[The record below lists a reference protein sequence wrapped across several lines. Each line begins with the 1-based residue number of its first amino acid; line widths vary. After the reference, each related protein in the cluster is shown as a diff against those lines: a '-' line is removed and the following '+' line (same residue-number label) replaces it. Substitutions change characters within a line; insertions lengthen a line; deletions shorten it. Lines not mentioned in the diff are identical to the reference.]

1 MTEVDRPER
10 DTKRTEKVKRF
21 VIEMFRIKDINLIT
35 FKKTFEHA

>member
-10 DTKRTEKVKRF
+10 DMKGTEKVKRF
-21 VIEMFRIKDINLIT
+21 VIEMFRIKDINLIP